1 MGVHAQPS
9 VGRRRAASLLRQA
22 FVLDQTNLGRRVAH
36 GTGYQFLGM
45 VLRTGV
51 TLVSTAV
58 LARLL
63 APADFGYIAMASVV
77 TELAALFLSFG
88 LTNILIQRRRIS
100 RIQVD
105 TVFWSTLI
113 LGAVMALAVN
123 VLALFAAMLFD
134 EPRVGKLL
142 PWMSLNFVLAP
153 LPSIG
158 YVVLSRLM
166 RFQMDF
172 WIQISAAVLRTGVAI
187 AFAIAGFGVWSLV
200 AGALAGVTTQAVL
213 AFVLVPYRPRWR
225 FDPNFLKSTWRT
237 SSSYLGG
244 GILFYVNMNMDLLLI
259 GRWLGATPLG
269 FYQNARSLTD
279 EIRAR
284 IALPLQQVLFPAF
297 SSAQS
302 DAARMRQMV
311 LLSVRLLAA
320 VVVPMGFLVAALA
333 QDLVPVLYGDQWRPM
348 IPVLALLGI
357 GVALKASTAVAG
369 PIMNSMDRVG
379 LALRYNSIGTAIT
392 LVGIALVLQMGIV
405 AVAGV
410 VTLMSTYWLV
420 AFRVAF
426 GLVGLRGID
435 VLRTLGPSFAASGA
449 MLGLLELGRQHWGGW
464 LNSPWERL
472 LVGMVLGTGIY
483 LTLLLILSPG
493 YLQDAARVAKLVY
506 YGKKASRS

>member
-1 MGVHAQPS
+1 
-9 VGRRRAASLLRQA
+9 
-22 FVLDQTNLGRRVAH
+22 
-36 GTGYQFLGM
+36 
-45 VLRTGV
+45 
-51 TLVSTAV
+51 
-58 LARLL
+58 
-63 APADFGYIAMASVV
+63 
-77 TELAALFLSFG
+77 
-88 LTNILIQRRRIS
+88 
-100 RIQVD
+100 
-105 TVFWSTLI
+105 
-113 LGAVMALAVN
+113 
-123 VLALFAAMLFD
+123 
-134 EPRVGKLL
+134 
-142 PWMSLNFVLAP
+142 
-153 LPSIG
+153 
-158 YVVLSRLM
+158 
-166 RFQMDF
+166 
-172 WIQISAAVLRTGVAI
+172 
-187 AFAIAGFGVWSLV
+187 
-200 AGALAGVTTQAVL
+200 
-213 AFVLVPYRPRWR
+213 
-225 FDPNFLKSTWRT
+225 
-237 SSSYLGG
+237 
-244 GILFYVNMNMDLLLI
+244 
-259 GRWLGATPLG
+259 
-269 FYQNARSLTD
+269 
-279 EIRAR
+279 
-284 IALPLQQVLFPAF
+284 
-297 SSAQS
+297 
-302 DAARMRQMV
+302 MRQMV